1 MAAAREGS
9 VPASAHAAVVLDAL
23 SDQPRVRDLLTAA
36 VRENRLSHAYLF
48 VGVPGCGMEEAAAA
62 LAQCIVCPNGGCG
75 TCDDCR
81 RVEHRTHPDVQ
92 WLSPGSVT
100 GYLVDQVRTLIE
112 GATRA
117 PSRARAKVYVLES
130 AGLLRG
136 TSANALLKTIE
147 EPPEGVVFILL
158 ARSVASVLSTIVSR
172 CQVVPFRTIAPSV
185 ALDEVMHR
193 SGASEDEARIA
204 LSVTGTPAR
213 ASEFLA
219 SPSRREVR
227 RLVVRILDELGRDDS
242 WDMLCSARDLLAA
255 VRVPLRDVQ
264 VAQDEAAKESADFLT
279 ASALKQVA
287 DANKRE
293 LTVRERSGIM
303 EALAAADSLLRD
315 VLVRCE
321 GVPQKIVNGDAAAV
335 VDRLA
340 ASTGTRGALSA
351 LEAVSATRDDLAHN
365 VSPQLALEVMLLRIK
380 EALACPPS
388 FR

>member
-1 MAAAREGS
+1 M
-9 VPASAHAAVVLDAL
+9 
-23 SDQPRVRDLLTAA
+23 RD
-36 VRENRLSHAYLF
+36 
-48 VGVPGCGMEEAAAA
+48 
-62 LAQCIVCPNGGCG
+62 
-75 TCDDCR
+75 
-81 RVEHRTHPDVQ
+81 
-92 WLSPGSVT
+92 
-100 GYLVDQVRTLIE
+100 LIE
-112 GATRA
+112 GVNRA
-117 PSRARAKVYVLES
+117 PSRARAKAYVLEN

-147 EPPEGVVFILL
+147 EPPEGVMFVLL
-158 ARSVASVLSTIVSR
+158 ARSVASVLPTIVSR

-193 SGASEDEARIA
+193 SGASEAEARVA
-204 LSVTGTPAR
+204 LSVAGTPSR
-213 ASEFLA
+213 A

-242 WDMLCSARDLLAA
+242 WDVLCSARDLLAA
-255 VRVPLRDVQ
+255 VRVPLKDVQ

-293 LTVRERSGIM
+293 LTARERSGII

-321 GVPQKIVNGDAAAV
+321 GVPQKIVNEDAAAV

-340 ASTGTRGALSA
+340 ASTGTPGALTA
-351 LEAVSATRDDLAHN
+351 LDAVSSAGDDLAHN

>member
-1 MAAAREGS
+1 MAAARDG
-9 VPASAHAAVVLDAL
+9 VAPMHPAAVLDAL
-23 SDQPRVRDLLTAA
+23 SDQPRVRDLLASA
-36 VRENRLSHAYLF
+36 VREGRLSHAYLF
-48 VGVPGCGMEEAAAA
+48 VGAPGSGMEEAALA
-62 LAQCIVCPNGGCG
+62 LAQCVICPNDGCG

-81 RVEHRTHPDVQ
+81 RVAHRTHPDVQ
-92 WLSPGSVT
+92 WLAPGSVT
-100 GYLVDQVRTLIE
+100 GYLVDQVRDLIE
-112 GATRA
+112 GVNRA
-117 PSRARAKVYVLES
+117 PSRARAKAYVIEK

-147 EPPEGVVFILL
+147 EPPDGVVFILL
-158 ARSVASVLSTIVSR
+158 ARSVASVLPTIVSR
-172 CQVVPFRTIAPSV
+172 CQVVPVRTIAPGV

-193 SGASEDEARIA
+193 SGASEWESRVA
-204 LSVTGTPAR
+204 LAVAGTPSR
-213 ASEFLA
+213 ACEFLA

-227 RLVVRILDELGRDDS
+227 CLVVRIMDELSRDDS
-242 WDMLCSARDLLAA
+242 WDVLCSARDLLTA
-255 VRVPLRDVQ
+255 VRVPLKDVQ

-321 GVPQKIVNGDAAAV
+321 DVSQKIVNEDAVAV

-340 ASTGTRGALSA
+340 ASTGTPGALAA
-351 LEAVSATRDDLAHN
+351 LEAVSSAADDLTHN
-365 VSPQLALEVMLLRIK
+365 VSPQLTLEVMLLRIK

>member
-1 MAAAREGS
+1 M
-9 VPASAHAAVVLDAL
+9 
-23 SDQPRVRDLLTAA
+23 
-36 VRENRLSHAYLF
+36 
-48 VGVPGCGMEEAAAA
+48 
-62 LAQCIVCPNGGCG
+62 
-75 TCDDCR
+75 
-81 RVEHRTHPDVQ
+81 Q
-92 WLSPGSVT
+92 WLAPGSVT
-100 GYLVDQVRTLIE
+100 GYLVDQVRDLIE
-112 GATRA
+112 GVNRA
-117 PSRARAKVYVLES
+117 PSRARAKAYVIEK

-147 EPPEGVVFILL
+147 EPPDGVVFILL
-158 ARSVASVLSTIVSR
+158 ARSVASVLPTIVSR
-172 CQVVPFRTIAPSV
+172 CQVVPFRTIAPGV

-193 SGASEDEARIA
+193 SGASEWESRVA
-204 LSVTGTPAR
+204 LAVAGTPSR
-213 ASEFLA
+213 ACEFLA

-227 RLVVRILDELGRDDS
+227 RLVVRIMDELSRDDS
-242 WDMLCSARDLLAA
+242 WDVLCSARDLLTA
-255 VRVPLRDVQ
+255 VRVPLKDVQ

-321 GVPQKIVNGDAAAV
+321 DVSQKIVNEDAVAV

-340 ASTGTRGALSA
+340 ASTGTPGALAA
-351 LEAVSATRDDLAHN
+351 LEAVSSAADDLTHN
-365 VSPQLALEVMLLRIK
+365 VSPQLTLEVMLLRIK

>member
-1 MAAAREGS
+1 M
-9 VPASAHAAVVLDAL
+9 
-23 SDQPRVRDLLTAA
+23 
-36 VRENRLSHAYLF
+36 
-48 VGVPGCGMEEAAAA
+48 
-62 LAQCIVCPNGGCG
+62 
-75 TCDDCR
+75 
-81 RVEHRTHPDVQ
+81 
-92 WLSPGSVT
+92 T
-100 GYLVDQVRTLIE
+100 GYLVDQVRDLIE
-112 GATRA
+112 GVNRA
-117 PSRARAKVYVLES
+117 PSRARAKAYVIEK

-147 EPPEGVVFILL
+147 EPPDGVVFILL
-158 ARSVASVLSTIVSR
+158 ARSVASVLPTIVSR
-172 CQVVPFRTIAPSV
+172 CQVVPFRTIAPGV

-193 SGASEDEARIA
+193 SGASEWESRVA
-204 LSVTGTPAR
+204 LAVAGTPSR
-213 ASEFLA
+213 ACEFLA

-227 RLVVRILDELGRDDS
+227 RLVVRIMDELSRDDS
-242 WDMLCSARDLLAA
+242 WDVLCSARDLLTA
-255 VRVPLRDVQ
+255 VRVPLKDVQ

-321 GVPQKIVNGDAAAV
+321 DVSQKIVNEDAVAV

-340 ASTGTRGALSA
+340 ASTGTPGALAA
-351 LEAVSATRDDLAHN
+351 LEAVSSAADDLTHN
-365 VSPQLALEVMLLRIK
+365 VSPQLTLEVMLLRIK